1 MKISGTLKRLLTD
14 EEGNTEVTFSINN
27 QFYTHRIKELD
38 KEKKY
43 EIEIKDIK
51 SKRSIEQNRLMW
63 ALIGEIDKEINGRYK
78 EPWDVY
84 LIALERAGA
93 KYTDITIIE
102 DAVATFTD
110 KFRACKELNSFVDE
124 GVIFKTIRCFH
135 GSSTMN
141 TKEMTE
147 LIETILDIAAEIGLN
162 ISTWKNELNEINHTK
177 FKR

>member
-1 MKISGTLKRLLTD
+1 MKVSGTLKRFMTD

-27 QFYTHRIKELD
+27 PFYTHHVKELE

-43 EIEIKDIK
+43 TIEIKDIK

-84 LIALERAGA
+84 LMALERAGA
-93 KYTDITIIE
+93 KYSDIIISE
-102 DAVATFTD
+102 EAVSTFTD
-110 KFRACKELNSFVDE
+110 KFRACKELNSIVDE
-124 GVIFKTIRCFH
+124 GVTFKTIRCFH

-162 ISTWKNELNEINHTK
+162 ISTWRSELNEINHTK
-177 FKR
+177 SKR